1 MAFEK
6 VEFNFPTEEKDDDLE
21 IESSS
26 AVELDAEIPIDVEI
40 VDDTPEVDRN
50 RTKSKPPSD
59 VTDSELDQYS
69 EKVANRI
76 KHISKGYHDERREKE
91 KVLRE
96 RGELES
102 YTRNLMTENEKLRQ
116 NVGKSQATM
125 FNQAKIAVGRDMEK
139 AKADYKSAYEAG
151 DADKLVEAQ
160 AKISAVTLRIDKL
173 SQIKQPPLQGDEN
186 KVKQQQQ
193 QQQQQQQY
201 EQQQQQ
207 QQYEQQQQQQA
218 PQVDDRAKEW
228 ADENKWFG
236 PNKQMTALA
245 LGFHNELVEDHG
257 LNPTSDEYYE
267 KIDSR
272 MREVFPDSFEEA
284 SNNDDGQRTR
294 KRTNVVASATRTT
307 APKKVKLT
315 RSQVSIAKK
324 LGVPLED
331 YAKQVANDMSRE
343 R

>member
-6 VEFNFPTEEKDDDLE
+6 VEFNFPTEEKGDDLE

-125 FNQAKIAVGRDMEK
+125 FSQAKIAVGRDMEK

-173 SQIKQPPLQGDEN
+173 AQIKQPALQNDKN
-186 KVKQQQQ
+186 QVQQQ

-201 EQQQQQ
+201 EQQQR
-207 QQYEQQQQQQA
+207 QQQQQA
-218 PQVDDRAKEW
+218 PQVDNRAKEW

>member
-1 MAFEK
+1 
-6 VEFNFPTEEKDDDLE
+6 
-21 IESSS
+21 
-26 AVELDAEIPIDVEI
+26 
-40 VDDTPEVDRN
+40 
-50 RTKSKPPSD
+50 
-59 VTDSELDQYS
+59 
-69 EKVANRI
+69 
-76 KHISKGYHDERREKE
+76 
-91 KVLRE
+91 
-96 RGELES
+96 
-102 YTRNLMTENEKLRQ
+102 
-116 NVGKSQATM
+116 
-125 FNQAKIAVGRDMEK
+125 
-139 AKADYKSAYEAG
+139 
-151 DADKLVEAQ
+151 
-160 AKISAVTLRIDKL
+160 
-173 SQIKQPPLQGDEN
+173 
-186 KVKQQQQ
+186 
-193 QQQQQQQY
+193 
-201 EQQQQQ
+201 
-207 QQYEQQQQQQA
+207 
-218 PQVDDRAKEW
+218 
-228 ADENKWFG
+228 
-236 PNKQMTALA
+236 MTALA